1 MSIEASSPKRVP
13 DPDGPL
19 GGSSV
24 LLLGATEELL
34 RGRRLARAILD
45 TARPRQWA
53 KNVLVFGA
61 PATGGVLWESSTLR
75 PAVVA
80 FVAFCL
86 VATGVYFINDLVDAA
101 ADRQHPSK
109 RFRPIARGWISH
121 RLAASIGVTS
131 ILVGLVV
138 AAVGA
143 GWPLAGVVAGYV
155 ALCLAYT
162 YVLRDIALMDL
173 AAIAGGFVLRAVAG
187 GVATNVPLSM
197 WFLMVASFGSLFL
210 AAGKRH
216 AEFVQL
222 GDERGNHRPSLSEY
236 SEPYLRFIQYSAAT
250 VAITAYTQWA
260 FEGTAGGTLWAGLSV
275 VPFVLGILRYAL
287 LLEKGYGETPE
298 DVVLTDPTLLV
309 LGISWVVLV
318 AVGVYLS

>member
-1 MSIEASSPKRVP
+1 MNASRTHGL
-13 DPDGPL
+13 DT
-19 GGSSV
+19 
-24 LLLGATEELL
+24 TEE
-34 RGRRLARAILD
+34 RSRRRSLPRAILA

-61 PATGGVLWESSTLR
+61 PATGGVLWER
-75 PAVVA
+75 PGPAVAA

-86 VATGVYFINDLVDAA
+86 VASGVYFINDMVDAS
-101 ADRQHPSK
+101 ADRQHPVK
-109 RFRPIARGWISH
+109 KYRPLATGSISPP
-121 RLAASIGVTS
+121 LAASVGVVA
-131 ILVGLVV
+131 ILAGLVV
-138 AAVGA
+138 ALLGA
-143 GWPLAGVVAGYV
+143 GWPLVGVTGGYV
-155 ALCLAYT
+155 ALSLAYT

-216 AEFVQL
+216 AEYVQL
-222 GDERGNHRPSLSEY
+222 GDERSSHRPSLSEY

-260 FEGTAGGTLWAGLSV
+260 FEGAAGGTFWSGLSV

-287 LLEKGYGETPE
+287 LLEKGHGGAPE
-298 DVVLTDPTLLV
+298 DVVLTDPSLVV
-309 LGISWVVLV
+309 LGISWIVLV
-318 AVGVYLS
+318 AVGVYVA

>member
-1 MSIEASSPKRVP
+1 MGAPPVH
-13 DPDGPL
+13 
-19 GGSSV
+19 V
-24 LLLGATEELL
+24 LDATEERL

-61 PATGGVLWESSTLR
+61 PATGGVLWERSTLT

-86 VATGVYFINDLVDAA
+86 VASGVYFINDLVDAA
-101 ADRQHPSK
+101 ADREHPVK
-109 RFRPIARGWISH
+109 RFRHLATGSISP
-121 RLAASIGVTS
+121 RLAAAVGATS
-131 ILVGLVV
+131 ILAGLILAV
-138 AAVGA
+138 VGA

-155 ALCLAYT
+155 ALSLAYT

-222 GDERGNHRPSLSEY
+222 GDDRGNHRPSLSEY
-236 SEPYLRFIQYSAAT
+236 SESYLRFIQYSAAT

-260 FEGTAGGTLWAGLSV
+260 FEGAAGGTLWSGLSV

-287 LLEKGYGETPE
+287 LLEKGRGGTPE
-298 DVVLTDPTLLV
+298 DVVLTDPSLLALGVSWVLLV
-309 LGISWVVLV
+309 
-318 AVGVYLS
+318 AAGVYLA